1 MPVRPLDD
9 QLVHWTVD
17 LEHGT
22 RGESLIGLVGA
33 WLDRDL
39 TADPVGSAD
48 APDED
53 AHR

>member
-1 MPVRPLDD
+1 MSRWAIRHPVIALIAW
-9 QLVHWTVD
+9 VAV
-17 LEHGT
+17 
-22 RGESLIGLVGA
+22 LIGLVGA

-48 APDED
+48 APDDD